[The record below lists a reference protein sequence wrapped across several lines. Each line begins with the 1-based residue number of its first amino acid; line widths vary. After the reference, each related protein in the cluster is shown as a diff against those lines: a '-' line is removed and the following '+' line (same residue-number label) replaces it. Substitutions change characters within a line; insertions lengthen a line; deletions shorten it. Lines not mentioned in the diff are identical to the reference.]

1 MFQSLLVSI
10 IAGES
15 LKDFPQ
21 KLPQHL
27 REQYSDGI
35 HTARKTAAD
44 LKVGPDGTYE
54 MDFNLYGK
62 QALFSQAA
70 VGIIFEGS
78 LVIAHHP
85 HKPPITSSLFASLF
99 DCDRTIQAH
108 QLVMLFT
115 QIEAFLSQTIR
126 TICLAKPDVLKR
138 RNQGISW
145 QHVMEAVSLDDLKD
159 LMIDRL
165 AFSMSW
171 RGDLKQRFESLNK
184 IFGITLDASKADLH
198 AIQIL
203 EKVRNIIVHNGGKVS
218 QEFINRTHIRDV
230 SVGDSY
236 PVNEKDVLR
245 LFRFARQLCGS
256 LYIEVSTKFL
266 DKKPSEITGVMFRF

>member
-1 MFQSLLVSI
+1 MNSPSRRSSNGMKGQQKKSSENLWQTYTTDFHNSQLAMFQSLLVSI

-85 HKPPITSSLFASLF
+85 HKPP
-99 DCDRTIQAH
+99 
-108 QLVMLFT
+108 
-115 QIEAFLSQTIR
+115 
-126 TICLAKPDVLKR
+126 
-138 RNQGISW
+138 
-145 QHVMEAVSLDDLKD
+145 
-159 LMIDRL
+159 
-165 AFSMSW
+165 
-171 RGDLKQRFESLNK
+171 
-184 IFGITLDASKADLH
+184 
-198 AIQIL
+198 
-203 EKVRNIIVHNGGKVS
+203 
-218 QEFINRTHIRDV
+218 
-230 SVGDSY
+230 
-236 PVNEKDVLR
+236 
-245 LFRFARQLCGS
+245 
-256 LYIEVSTKFL
+256 
-266 DKKPSEITGVMFRF
+266 